1 MKRILQVMPEF
12 GLAGAER
19 MCETLVD
26 QLLDTGEYD
35 VYVISLYDF
44 HSPIT
49 ERMERKG
56 VKLLYLGK
64 KRGFDVSAIFKIAT
78 VMKENKIQIVHTHL
92 YVMPYVI
99 PAAMIAKVPVRIHTV
114 HNEAKKEV
122 GAFRRRL
129 AKFFYKHCHVVPVSI
144 SPLITETIA
153 DEYGLVKESI
163 PMVFNGTNLS
173 KCMVKSNYEITKGVF
188 RYIHIGRMSF
198 QKNHEIIVKAAK
210 LLKQD
215 HRKFVIDLVGGGEK
229 EQEIKDMVKQQD
241 VQDVINFVGL
251 HDNVY
256 PLLYNSDCFILPSR
270 YEGMPVTLV
279 ESMGCGMPI
288 IASAVGGVPDM
299 ITNEV
304 SGLLI
309 HPNSMELYHAMIK
322 MMDGG
327 ASYRKSLGQKA
338 FVKSKLFSAENMRDG
353 YIRIYNSKNINI
365 L

>member
-1 MKRILQVMPEF
+1 MKRIIQVMPEF

-99 PAAMIAKVPVRIHTV
+99 PAAIMAKVPVRIHTV
-114 HNEAKKEV
+114 HNEANKEFN
-122 GAFRRRL
+122 GFRRML
-129 AKFFYKHCHVVPVSI
+129 AKFFYKHCHVQPVSI
-144 SPLITETIA
+144 SPLITDTIA
-153 DEYGLVKESI
+153 KEYSLKNELI
-163 PMVFNGTNLS
+163 PMVFNGTDLS
-173 KCMVKSNYEITKGVF
+173 KCMIKESYKIIDGVF
-188 RYIHIGRMSF
+188 RFIHIGRMSI
-198 QKNHEIIVKAAK
+198 QKNHEIIIEAAR

-215 HRKFVIDLVGGGEK
+215 KRKFVIDLVGKGDK
-229 EQEIKDMVKQQD
+229 EQELKDMVIQYGL
-241 VQDVINFVGL
+241 QDVINFIGV

-256 PLLYNSDCFILPSR
+256 PLIHQSDCFILPSR

-299 ITNEV
+299 ITDEV

-309 HPNSMELYHAMIK
+309 HPNSEELYHAMIK
-322 MMDGG
+322 IMDGG
-327 ASYRKSLGQKA
+327 ESYRKSLGLNA
-338 FVKSKLFSAENMRDG
+338 LEKSKLFSAENMRDG
-353 YIRIYNSKNINI
+353 YIRIYNN
-365 L
+365 